1 VALICTNARPNSM
14 GVTRM
19 ISETREEPE
28 VLSFSEAAEFLK
40 VSVRTLR
47 RWVAEKRVP
56 HAKIGGLVRFRRQAL
71 LDWLAEEERQTMEA
85 GERARRVREA
95 RGALAHLPGGV
106 DEFLQRKH
114 EEIDLEDAAA
124 RIQAALEGRARMT
137 PEERADKVRE
147 AMEIFAQIPASGEGF
162 SRRKQEEIDLEDRA
176 ARIRAARGSLAH
188 LAGSLDEFLQRKQED
203 IDLEDRRTA
212 PPSG

>member
-1 VALICTNARPNSM
+1 
-14 GVTRM
+14 M
-19 ISETREEPE
+19 IGEAREEPE
-28 VLSFSEAAEFLK
+28 VLSFAEAAQYLK

-47 RWVAEKRVP
+47 RWVAEMRVP

-106 DEFLQRKH
+106 DEFLKRKH

-124 RIQAALEGRARMT
+124 RIQAALEARARLT
-137 PEERADKVRE
+137 PEERAARVR
-147 AMEIFAQIPASGEGF
+147 AAVGKFAHVPTSSEEF
-162 SRRKQEEIDLEDRA
+162 SRRKQEEIDLEN
-176 ARIRAARGSLAH
+176 
-188 LAGSLDEFLQRKQED
+188 
-203 IDLEDRRTA
+203 RRWDDWKA
-212 PPSG
+212 DSW